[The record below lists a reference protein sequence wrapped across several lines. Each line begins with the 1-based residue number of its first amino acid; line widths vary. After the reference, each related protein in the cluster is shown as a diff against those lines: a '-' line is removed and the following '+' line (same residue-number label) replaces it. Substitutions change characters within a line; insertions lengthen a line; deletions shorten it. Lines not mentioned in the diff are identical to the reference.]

1 MTDQAQGLREMA
13 RASRLRARVLAVTSG
28 KGGVGKTSTS
38 INLGIALAERGCRV
52 VVLDADLGTAN
63 VEVLL
68 GLSSLYNLE
77 HVIRGEKA
85 LRDIL
90 VRGPGGIELIPGSSG
105 LAQVAD
111 MTQAQ
116 RQRLIDGLHDL
127 QAGVDYII
135 IDTMAGIGRN
145 AVQFAVAADEVLLVS
160 TPEPTSIVDAYAML
174 KTLHQARE
182 DVAMRLVVNMA
193 MNDAQVRAV
202 TLKLANVARHYL
214 GRNLSLLGYLPRD
227 PHVPQSVMQSAPFV
241 LAYPQSHAAKCMR
254 QIAERL
260 HAQPLAPARRDAGFL
275 KRFAQSFGLA
285 SNG

>member
-1 MTDQAQGLREMA
+1 MSDQAQKLREMA
-13 RASRLRARVLAVTSG
+13 RAARQRARVLAVTSG

-68 GLSSLYNLE
+68 GLSSFYNLE

-85 LRDIL
+85 LHEVL

-116 RQRLIDGLHDL
+116 RQRLIDGLQEL
-127 QAGVDYII
+127 QSGVDYII

-145 AVQFAVAADEVLLVS
+145 AVQ
-160 TPEPTSIVDAYAML
+160 
-174 KTLHQARE
+174 
-182 DVAMRLVVNMA
+182 
-193 MNDAQVRAV
+193 
-202 TLKLANVARHYL
+202 
-214 GRNLSLLGYLPRD
+214 
-227 PHVPQSVMQSAPFV
+227 
-241 LAYPQSHAAKCMR
+241 
-254 QIAERL
+254 
-260 HAQPLAPARRDAGFL
+260 
-275 KRFAQSFGLA
+275 
-285 SNG
+285 